1 MGADRCVHRHPGP
14 SHSFA
19 RYAASV
25 RRLTG
30 LRKRHIVNYMVKHQ
44 HTGLDHVFAALAD
57 PTRRAL
63 ITQLSE
69 RKSASIS
76 DLARPFPMS
85 LPAIMKHLDVL
96 TDAALISRTKT
107 GRTVICSLTAAP
119 MEQAMGWLRRYE
131 RFWSEQLDRLA
142 AYVEEESCRAN
153 HPSAAS
159 LVSRSSAAST
169 PRRRSSLEPGRSRKK

>member
-1 MGADRCVHRHPGP
+1 
-14 SHSFA
+14 
-19 RYAASV
+19 
-25 RRLTG
+25 
-30 LRKRHIVNYMVKHQ
+30 MVKYQ
-44 HTGLDHVFAALAD
+44 HTGLDHVFAAIAD

-69 RKSASIS
+69 GKGASIS

-107 GRTVICSLTAAP
+107 GRTVICRLTAAP
-119 MEQAMGWLRRYE
+119 LEQAMDWLRRYE

-142 AYVEEESCRAN
+142 AYVEEESCQAS
-153 HPSAAS
+153 HPSAPS
-159 LVSRSSAAST
+159 LALRSSAVST
-169 PRRRSSLEPGRSRKK
+169 RRRKRSSEPGRRRKR

>member
-1 MGADRCVHRHPGP
+1 
-14 SHSFA
+14 
-19 RYAASV
+19 
-25 RRLTG
+25 
-30 LRKRHIVNYMVKHQ
+30 MVKYQ
-44 HTGLDHVFAALAD
+44 HTDLDHVFAALAD

-63 ITQLSE
+63 ITQLSDGQ
-69 RKSASIS
+69 SSSIS

-119 MEQAMGWLRRYE
+119 LEQAMGWLRRYE

-159 LVSRSSAAST
+159 LALRSNVVSTRRRKRSS
-169 PRRRSSLEPGRSRKK
+169 EPGRSRKK

>member
-1 MGADRCVHRHPGP
+1 
-14 SHSFA
+14 
-19 RYAASV
+19 
-25 RRLTG
+25 
-30 LRKRHIVNYMVKHQ
+30 MVKYQ
-44 HTGLDHVFAALAD
+44 HTDLDHVFAALAD

-69 RKSASIS
+69 GKTASIS

-96 TDAALISRTKT
+96 RDAALISRTKT

-119 MEQAMGWLRRYE
+119 LEQAMGWLRRYE

-142 AYVEEESCRAN
+142 AYVEKESCRAN

-159 LVSRSSAAST
+159 LALRSSAVSM
-169 PRRRSSLEPGRSRKK
+169 RRRKRSSGPGR

>member
-1 MGADRCVHRHPGP
+1 
-14 SHSFA
+14 
-19 RYAASV
+19 
-25 RRLTG
+25 
-30 LRKRHIVNYMVKHQ
+30 MVKYK
-44 HTGLDHVFAALAD
+44 HTDLDHVFAALAD

-69 RKSASIS
+69 AESASIS

-119 MEQAMGWLRRYE
+119 LEQAMGWLRRYE

-142 AYVEEESCRAN
+142 AYVEEEPCRAN
-153 HPSAAS
+153 RPSAAS
-159 LVSRSSAAST
+159 LALRSNAVSTRRRKRSS
-169 PRRRSSLEPGRSRKK
+169 EPGRSRKK

>member
-1 MGADRCVHRHPGP
+1 MV
-14 SHSFA
+14 
-19 RYAASV
+19 RYHHV
-25 RRLTG
+25 
-30 LRKRHIVNYMVKHQ
+30 
-44 HTGLDHVFAALAD
+44 GLDDVFAALAD

-69 RKSASIS
+69 GKSASIS

-119 MEQAMGWLRRYE
+119 LEQAMRWLRRYE

-142 AYVEEESCRAN
+142 AYVEEESCQAN
-153 HPSAAS
+153 HLSAAS
-159 LVSRSSAAST
+159 QALRSSAVST
-169 PRRRSSLEPGRSRKK
+169 RRRKRFSEPGRRRKK